1 MKEVP
6 VHLKKKDLKVL
17 ALLVNYNS
25 GVFKKNRK
33 KTFVLIVLK
42 REREKL
48 HPVSNS
54 LTILIFLQ
62 RLTSQTSHLN
72 NNNNKL
78 LRINKKIFF

>member
-17 ALLVNYNS
+17 VLLVNYNS
-25 GVFKKNRK
+25 GVFKKKIEKNFCINCVK
-33 KTFVLIVLK
+33 
-42 REREKL
+42 EREKL

-78 LRINKKIFF
+78 LRINKFFF